1 MQKHYETP
9 WHRDLTPAEEEKLLR
24 MEEQMREADKK
35 SPLLMK
41 SHLETFNDGVI
52 AIIIGIFIRKP
63 FIGVDRFVSEKLEE
77 TEVL

>member
-9 WHRDLTPAEEEKLLR
+9 WHRDLTPAEEEKLFH

-41 SHLETFNDGVI
+41 SHL
-52 AIIIGIFIRKP
+52 
-63 FIGVDRFVSEKLEE
+63 
-77 TEVL
+77 